1 MRLENVLF
9 CYNRH
14 LDTNFCDA
22 AHTHGMFLFYVD
34 IEVSCYGYEG
44 IDAVKR
50 ALFAGLE
57 LSTEE
62 MPIKVRKNSPRN
74 VAISIAQD
82 LVSILNLRP
91 KVAFFFS
98 NIHEL

>member
-22 AHTHGMFLFYVD
+22 AHTRSMFSFYVD

-62 MPIKVRKNSPRN
+62 MPIKVPKNSPRN

-82 LVSILNLRP
+82 LVVSILNLRP
-91 KVAFFFS
+91 NVA
-98 NIHEL
+98 

>member
-1 MRLENVLF
+1 
-9 CYNRH
+9 
-14 LDTNFCDA
+14 
-22 AHTHGMFLFYVD
+22 MFSFYLD

-50 ALFAGLE
+50 ALFSGLE

-62 MPIKVRKNSPRN
+62 MPIKVPKNSPRN

-82 LVSILNLRP
+82 LVVSILNLRP
-91 KVAFFFS
+91 NVA
-98 NIHEL
+98 